1 MSLRTATSG
10 KDPMSRVYTLLIGLL
25 LSLIS
30 LSLQAAQLTA
40 SVDRTRL
47 NAGETVELTL
57 ETDDVT
63 QFGKPDMSA
72 LESSFEVRD
81 TRQLNSL
88 KTLDGSSQATT
99 RWIVTLLPRETGSVL
114 IPSLQLGELKSQPL
128 TLQVL
133 QSEPQDPGSHLA
145 SIFIEASLD
154 QDSVYVQ
161 AQTVLTL
168 RVYHSVSLFDDSS
181 LSPLQ
186 VPDARV
192 EKLGDSRT
200 YEKLINGVRHGVIE
214 TRYAI
219 YPQQSGVLK
228 IPAQVFSA
236 TLVQTPAE
244 GSQGQDANPFG
255 PQPGRSVRVKSAE
268 VPLTVKPKPADYPAD
283 VAWLPAR
290 SISLEESWS
299 PEPGTTQVGDSLTRT
314 LILKAEGLAGAQLPP
329 LPPTEVPG
337 LRRYPDQPQLR
348 NLPSER
354 GLIGTR
360 EEREALVPTRAG
372 AIDLPAVEV
381 TWWNTREDHLE
392 HTSLA
397 ARTLQISSN
406 PGLAVDTPVN
416 NDMSGVTV
424 IGPPVWPWQ
433 LSTLLLACTTFY
445 GFALWWR
452 ARGQPAIARAVQ
464 TGPSPR
470 TVLDDLKRA
479 CLANDPQG
487 TRQALDAWARQQPE
501 TLAEMA
507 ARFVPLSD
515 ALDGLNGALYSETGK
530 LWLGEDLWRA
540 VRKLPAAEH
549 IKDPAGDAGLPPLYP
564 K

>member
-1 MSLRTATSG
+1 
-10 KDPMSRVYTLLIGLL
+10 MSRVYTLLTGLL
-25 LSLIS
+25 LALVAM
-30 LSLQAAQLTA
+30 SLQAAQLTA

-63 QFGKPDMSA
+63 QFGKPDMSV
-72 LESSFEVRD
+72 LEGSFEVRD

-88 KTLDGSSQATT
+88 KTLDGNSQATT
-99 RWIVTLLPRETGSVL
+99 RWIVTLLPRETGSVV
-114 IPSLQLGELKSQPL
+114 IPALQLGELKSQPL
-128 TLQVL
+128 TLQVV
-133 QSEPQDPGSHLA
+133 QSEAKEPGSQLA
-145 SIFIEASLD
+145 PIFIEASLD

-161 AQTVLTL
+161 AQAVMTL

-192 EKLGDSRT
+192 EKLGDPRT

-219 YPQQSGVLK
+219 YPQQSGALI

-236 TLVQTPAE
+236 TLVQPPADNT
-244 GSQGQDANPFG
+244 QGHDANPFG
-255 PQPGRSVRVKSAE
+255 PQPGKLMRVKSSE
-268 VPLTVKPKPADYPAD
+268 VTLTVKPKPANYPAD
-283 VAWLPAR
+283 TPWLPAR
-290 SISLEESWS
+290 SISLEENWS
-299 PEPGTTQVGDSLTRT
+299 PEPGSTQVGDSLTRT
-314 LILKAEGLAGAQLPP
+314 LTLKAEGLAGAQLPP
-329 LPPTEVPG
+329 LPATEVPG

-360 EEREALVPTRAG
+360 EEREALVPGRAG

-381 TWWNTREDHLE
+381 TWWNTHEDYLE
-392 HTSLA
+392 HTSLP
-397 ARTLQISSN
+397 ARTLQISNN
-406 PGLAVDTPVN
+406 PGLAVDTPVS
-416 NDMSGVTV
+416 DMSGVTV

-433 LSTLLLACTTFY
+433 ASTLLFACTTLL
-445 GFALWWR
+445 GFGLWWR
-452 ARGQPAIARAVQ
+452 ARGQPAIARTVQ

-479 CLANDPQG
+479 CMVNDPQG

-530 LWLGEDLWRA
+530 LWLGQDLWRA

-549 IKDPAGDAGLPPLYP
+549 IQDPAGDAGLPPLYP

>member
-1 MSLRTATSG
+1 
-10 KDPMSRVYTLLIGLL
+10 MSRVYTLLTGLL
-25 LSLIS
+25 LSLIA

-63 QFGKPDMSA
+63 QFGKPDMSS
-72 LESSFEVRD
+72 LEASFEVRD

-99 RWIVTLLPRETGSVL
+99 RWIVTLLPRETGSVI

-128 TLQVL
+128 TLQVM
-133 QSEPQDPGSHLA
+133 QSETKEPASHLA

-161 AQTVLTL
+161 AQAVLTL

-192 EKLGDSRT
+192 EKLGDART

-219 YPQQSGVLK
+219 YPQQSGVLT
-228 IPAQVFSA
+228 IPSQVFSA
-236 TLVQTPAE
+236 TLVQPPAE
-244 GSQGQDANPFG
+244 AQGQEANPFG
-255 PQPGRSVRVKSAE
+255 PQPGKSVRVKSAE
-268 VPLTVKPKPADYPAD
+268 VPLTVKPKPANYPAD
-283 VAWLPAR
+283 IAWLPAR
-290 SISLEESWS
+290 SISLEENWS

-314 LILKAEGLAGAQLPP
+314 ITLKAEGLAGAQLPP
-329 LPPTEVPG
+329 LAPTEVPS

-360 EEREALVPTRAG
+360 EEREALVPGRAG
-372 AIDLPAVEV
+372 AIELPAVEV
-381 TWWNTREDHLE
+381 TWWNTREDYLE
-392 HTSLA
+392 HTSLP
-397 ARTLQISSN
+397 ARTLQISNN
-406 PGLAVDTPVN
+406 PGLAVDTPVS
-416 NDMSGVTV
+416 NDQGGVTV

-433 LSTLLLACTTFY
+433 LSTLLFVCTTLL
-445 GFALWWR
+445 GLALWWR
-452 ARGQPAIARAVQ
+452 ARGQPAIARTVQ
-464 TGPSPR
+464 AGPSPR

-549 IKDPAGDAGLPPLYP
+549 IQDPAGDAGLPPLYP